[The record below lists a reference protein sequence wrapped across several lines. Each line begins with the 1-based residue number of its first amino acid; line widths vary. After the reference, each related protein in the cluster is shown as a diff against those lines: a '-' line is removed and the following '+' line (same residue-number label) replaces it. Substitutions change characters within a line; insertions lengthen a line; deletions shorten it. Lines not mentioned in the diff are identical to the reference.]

1 MSRIMTLRSSTS
13 FLDHLEHSWILWL
26 VKILREH
33 PAAWGLA
40 QSAKFYTT
48 SSCPGSLIWSSSSR
62 CSSERWFPPLS
73 MNGFLTYVF
82 RSWRRLS
89 SSRTCPPVLDLF
101 RSLPSMPSIIQDE
114 VQQCGGKLFIFSHL
128 RSIISDNITS
138 LVEIIIQEVV
148 INLMINFDRRVYL
161 LVLDLAFKSARLFYR
176 YRRQARS

>member
-1 MSRIMTLRSSTS
+1 MTLRSSTS

-89 SSRTCPPVLDLF
+89 SSRTCPSVLDLF
-101 RSLPSMPSIIQDE
+101 RSLPLMPSIIQDE

-128 RSIISDNITS
+128 RSITYKRQHHQPCRDYPRSGDKSSCKIWQES
-138 LVEIIIQEVV
+138 LPARTWSYLIQKCTP
-148 INLMINFDRRVYL
+148 F
-161 LVLDLAFKSARLFYR
+161 FYR
-176 YRRQARS
+176 YRRRAR